1 MTEVLTIR
9 KTGYTAAPPILYA
22 LFRIFTATAI
32 GKRRIASYKVPLS
45 PHAASVLKKV
55 FHKILHRNR
64 LTTKKS
70 SIKQQIKITFP
81 QNNSKVKATDEGYV
95 NVIIEGGIAPYTLY
109 VDGIEQENAFSF
121 KVTESGFYDLCAIDN
136 DGDESLITIQVFT

>member
-1 MTEVLTIR
+1 MAKEELPLT
-9 KTGYTAAPPILYA
+9 GA
-22 LFRIFTATAI
+22 
-32 GKRRIASYKVPLS
+32 LS
-45 PHAASVLKKV
+45 PLPPQYLESLSQSTAS
-55 FHKILHRNR
+55 NR

-121 KVTESGFYDLCAIDN
+121 KVTARGFYDLCAIDN